1 MFNSVRLLDI
11 LSITDLLQNTT
22 LPIVRAVNSAPG
34 KSRITCIDRRLSTQL
49 FNALDTVCD
58 YFYCHE
64 AVSSAHPTVELF
76 LTHMREVYGLHLI
89 HERSLDSDVGDELAG
104 DINNALYAFLREFKS
119 KAHRKCLKNLKRVE
133 SRNQRSISTYVNSLF
148 DQHAKLLVLRLD
160 IGYRED
166 YYDQLTLNLVTNDR
180 NSYLRRVQNNYPALV
195 GYIWKLEYGVDR
207 RFHTH
212 ITFIFNGA
220 IHQRDISLS
229 RAIGG
234 LWEDITDNNGI
245 YYNCQVR
252 REEYQRWG
260 TDGIGMVYY
269 SDTVKRI
276 NLINA
281 LGYLT
286 KLDTQILAVL
296 PAGRRTFGR
305 MEIPE
310 ASNRRGRPRT
320 RRSGLPML
328 I

>member
-64 AVSSAHPTVELF
+64 EVSSAHPTVALF
-76 LTHMREVYGLHLI
+76 LTHMREIYGLHLI
-89 HERSLDSDVGDELAG
+89 HERYLDSDVGDELAR

-119 KAHRKCLKNLKRVE
+119 KAHRKRLNNLKRAKN
-133 SRNQRSISTYVNSLF
+133 RNQLSIATYVNSLF
-148 DQHAKLLVLRLD
+148 DQHAKLLVIRLD
-160 IGYRED
+160 IGYHED
-166 YYDQLTLNLVTNDR
+166 YYDQLTLDLVTEDR
-180 NSYLRRVQNNYPALV
+180 NCYLRRVQNKYPALL
-195 GYIWKLEYGVDR
+195 GYIWKLEFGVDR

-220 IHQRDISLS
+220 VHQRDISLGI
-229 RAIGG
+229 ALGEV
-234 LWEDITDNNGI
+234 WEDMSDNNGS
-245 YYNCQVR
+245 YFNCQVR
-252 REEYQRWG
+252 REEYREWG
-260 TDGIGMVYY
+260 TDGIGMVHY
-269 SDTVKRI
+269 SDTTKRI

-281 LGYLT
+281 LSYLT

-305 MEIPE
+305 MERP
-310 ASNRRGRPRT
+310 SRQPRLGRPRLLFC
-320 RRSGLPML
+320 RSD
-328 I
+328 

>member
-11 LSITDLLQNTT
+11 LSIIDQLQNTT
-22 LPIVRAVNSAPG
+22 FPIVRAVDSAQG
-34 KSRITCIDRRLSTQL
+34 KSRITCIARRLSTKL

-64 AVSSAHPTVELF
+64 EVSSAHPTVALF

-89 HERSLDSDVGDELAG
+89 HERYLDSDVADELAR

-119 KAHRKCLKNLKRVE
+119 KAHRKRLNDLKRVE
-133 SRNQRSISTYVNSLF
+133 SRNQRSIATYVNSLF

-160 IGYRED
+160 IGYRKA
-166 YYDQLTLNLVTNDR
+166 YYDQLTLDLVTNDR
-180 NSYLRRVQNNYPALV
+180 NSYLRRIQNKYPALV

-212 ITFIFNGA
+212 ITCFFNGA
-220 IHQRDISLS
+220 IHQRDISLGI
-229 RAIGG
+229 ALGE
-234 LWEDITDNNGI
+234 LWEDMSDNNGS
-245 YYNCQVR
+245 YFNCQVR
-252 REEYQRWG
+252 REDYREWG
-260 TDGIGMVYY
+260 TDGIGMVHY
-269 SDTVKRI
+269 SDTTKRI

-286 KLDTQILAVL
+286 KLDTQVLAVL

-305 MEIPE
+305 MERP
-310 ASNRRGRPRT
+310 SRQPRLGRPRLLFC
-320 RRSGLPML
+320 RSD
-328 I
+328 

>member
-1 MFNSVRLLDI
+1 MFNSARLLDI
-11 LSITDLLQNTT
+11 LALTDKLQNTT
-22 LPIVRAVNSAPG
+22 LPIVRAVDSAPG
-34 KSRITCIDRRLSTQL
+34 KSYITCIDRRLLTKL

-64 AVSSAHPTVELF
+64 EVSSAHPTVELF
-76 LTHMREVYGLHLI
+76 LTHMREVFGLNII
-89 HERSLDSDVGDELAG
+89 HERYLDSDVGDELAR
-104 DINNALYAFLREFKS
+104 DINNALYAFLRECKS
-119 KAHRKCLKNLKRVE
+119 QAHCKRLKNLKRVE
-133 SRNQRSISTYVNSLF
+133 SRNQLSIATYVNSLF
-148 DQHAKLLVLRLD
+148 DQHAKLLVIRLD
-160 IGYRED
+160 IGYHED
-166 YYDQLTLNLVTNDR
+166 YYDQLTLDLVTNDR
-180 NSYLRRVQNNYPALV
+180 NGYLRRVQNKYPALV

-260 TDGIGMVYY
+260 TDGIGMVHY

-276 NLINA
+276 HLINA
-281 LGYLT
+281 LSYLT
-286 KLDTQILAVL
+286 KLDTQILAIL

-305 MEIPE
+305 MERP
-310 ASNRRGRPRT
+310 SRQPRLGRPR
-320 RRSGLPML
+320 REEESR
-328 I
+328 

>member
-22 LPIVRAVNSAPG
+22 FPIVRAVDSAPG
-34 KSRITCIDRRLSTQL
+34 KSRITCIDRRQSTKL

-64 AVSSAHPTVELF
+64 EVSSAHPTVELF
-76 LTHMREVYGLHLI
+76 LTHMREVFGLHLI
-89 HERSLDSDVGDELAG
+89 HEKYLDSDVGYELAR
-104 DINNALYAFLREFKS
+104 DINNALYAFLRELKS
-119 KAHRKCLKNLKRVE
+119 KAHRKRLKNLERVE
-133 SRNQRSISTYVNSLF
+133 SRNQRSIATYVNSLF
-148 DQHAKLLVLRLD
+148 DQHAKLLVIRLD
-160 IGYRED
+160 IGYHED
-166 YYDQLTLNLVTNDR
+166 YYDQLTLDLVTEDR
-180 NSYLRRVQNNYPALV
+180 NCYLRRVQNKYPALL
-195 GYIWKLEYGVDR
+195 GYIWKLEFGVDR

-220 IHQRDISLS
+220 VHQRDISLGI
-229 RAIGG
+229 ALGEV
-234 LWEDITDNNGI
+234 WEDMSDNNGS
-245 YYNCQVR
+245 YFNCQVR
-252 REEYQRWG
+252 REEYREWG
-260 TDGIGMVYY
+260 TDGIGMVHY

-305 MEIPE
+305 MERP
-310 ASNRRGRPRT
+310 SRQPRLGRPRLLFC
-320 RRSGLPML
+320 RSD
-328 I
+328 

>member
-1 MFNSVRLLDI
+1 MFNSVRLLNI

-22 LPIVRAVNSAPG
+22 LPIVRAVNSALG

-64 AVSSAHPTVELF
+64 EVSSAHPTVALF

-89 HERSLDSDVGDELAG
+89 HERYLDSDVGDELAR

-119 KAHRKCLKNLKRVE
+119 TAHRKCLKNLKRVE
-133 SRNQRSISTYVNSLF
+133 NRNQLSIATYVNSLF
-148 DQHAKLLVLRLD
+148 DQHAKLLVIRLD
-160 IGYRED
+160 IGYHED
-166 YYDQLTLNLVTNDR
+166 YYDQLTLDLVTNDLR
-180 NSYLRRVQNNYPALV
+180 CYLRRIQNKYPALV

-220 IHQRDISLS
+220 VHQRDISLS
-229 RAIGG
+229 RALGER
-234 LWEDITDNNGI
+234 WEDITDNSGV

-252 REEYQRWG
+252 REEYRGWG
-260 TDGIGMVYY
+260 TDGIGMVHY
-269 SDTVKRI
+269 SATTKRI

-281 LGYLT
+281 LSYLT
-286 KLDTQILAVL
+286 KLDTQILAIL
-296 PAGRRTFGR
+296 PARRRTFGR
-305 MEIPE
+305 METP
-310 ASNRRGRPRT
+310 SSQPRLGRPRVPKIH
-320 RRSGLPML
+320 LA
-328 I
+328 

>member
-22 LPIVRAVNSAPG
+22 FPIVRAVDSAPG
-34 KSRITCIDRRLSTQL
+34 KSRITCIDRRQSTKL

-64 AVSSAHPTVELF
+64 EVSSAHPTVALF
-76 LTHMREVYGLHLI
+76 LTYMREVYGLHLI
-89 HERSLDSDVGDELAG
+89 HERSLDSDVGDELAR

-119 KAHRKCLKNLKRVE
+119 KAHRKRLKNLKRVQ
-133 SRNQRSISTYVNSLF
+133 SRNQCSIATYVNSLF
-148 DQHAKLLVLRLD
+148 DQHAKLLVIRLD
-160 IGYRED
+160 IGYHED
-166 YYDQLTLNLVTNDR
+166 YYDQLTLDLVTNDQR
-180 NSYLRRVQNNYPALV
+180 CYLRRIQNIYPALA

-207 RFHTH
+207 RFHIH
-212 ITFIFNGA
+212 VTFIFNGA
-220 IHQRDISLS
+220 VHQQDISLS

-260 TDGIGMVYY
+260 TDGIGMVHY

-276 NLINA
+276 RLINA
-281 LGYLT
+281 LSYLT

-320 RRSGLPML
+320 RRSGLPVL

>member
-1 MFNSVRLLDI
+1 MFNSIRLLDI

-22 LPIVRAVNSAPG
+22 LPIVRVVDSAPG
-34 KSRITCIDRRLSTQL
+34 KSRITCIGRRLSTKL

-64 AVSSAHPTVELF
+64 AVSSAHPTVALF

-89 HERSLDSDVGDELAG
+89 HERYLDSDVGDALAR
-104 DINNALYAFLREFKS
+104 DINNTLYAFLREFKS
-119 KAHRKCLKNLKRVE
+119 KAHRKRLNNLKRVD

-148 DQHAKLLVLRLD
+148 DQHAKLLVIRLD
-160 IGYRED
+160 IGYREA
-166 YYDQLTLNLVTNDR
+166 YYDQLTLDLMTNDLR
-180 NSYLRRVQNNYPALV
+180 CYLRLIQNKYPALV

-220 IHQRDISLS
+220 VHQRDISLG
-229 RAIGG
+229 RALGEV
-234 LWEDITDNNGI
+234 WEDMADNNGI
-245 YYNCQVR
+245 YFNCQTR

-260 TDGIGMVYY
+260 SDGIGIVHY

-276 NLINA
+276 HLINA
-281 LGYLT
+281 LSYLT
-286 KLDTQILAVL
+286 KLDTQILAIL

-305 MEIPE
+305 METPSIQP
-310 ASNRRGRPRT
+310 RLGRPR
-320 RRSGLPML
+320 GLL
-328 I
+328 

>member
-22 LPIVRAVNSAPG
+22 FPIVRAVDSAPG

-64 AVSSAHPTVELF
+64 EVSSAHPTVALF

-89 HERSLDSDVGDELAG
+89 HERSLDSDVGDELAR

-119 KAHRKCLKNLKRVE
+119 KAHRKRLNDLKRVK
-133 SRNQRSISTYVNSLF
+133 SRNQRSIATYVNSLF
-148 DQHAKLLVLRLD
+148 DQHAKLLVIRFD
-160 IGYRED
+160 ISYRKA
-166 YYDQLTLNLVTNDR
+166 YYDQLTLDLVTEDR
-180 NSYLRRVQNNYPALV
+180 NCYLRRVQNKYPALL
-195 GYIWKLEYGVDR
+195 GYIWKLEFGVDR

-220 IHQRDISLS
+220 VHQRDISLGIALGEVWKDMS
-229 RAIGG
+229 
-234 LWEDITDNNGI
+234 DNNGS
-245 YYNCQVR
+245 YFNCQVR

-260 TDGIGMVYY
+260 TDGIGMVHY
-269 SDTVKRI
+269 SDTTKRI

-281 LGYLT
+281 LSYLT
-286 KLDTQILAVL
+286 KLDTQILAIL

-305 MEIPE
+305 MEISCTP
-310 ASNRRGRPRT
+310 SRRGRPR
-320 RRSGLPML
+320 SAD
-328 I
+328 